1 MKLNPDTWCQVDLKR
16 KNPSEQ
22 FQWMMLT
29 RLENLMDGLGKLIL
43 HARRVTRSEGG
54 GGCDGRDG
62 NSVQPLPTTCVAL
75 IKCNKAGEH
84 LKHPS
89 WGYVSSLVV

>member
-16 KNPSEQ
+16 KNPSER

-54 GGCDGRDG
+54 GG
-62 NSVQPLPTTCVAL
+62 
-75 IKCNKAGEH
+75 
-84 LKHPS
+84 
-89 WGYVSSLVV
+89 